1 MLHKFAKTFPDSPL
15 TDFIDDYCR
24 WFKLPLPEPED
35 EPETEN
41 GENQVKEE
49 KTGKK
54 EKAQRWR
61 RKKKGPNA
69 KERRKARRQA
79 GKEGVLA
86 EDLDQ
91 EEKEELVS
99 SMTVSSCLLMGCP
112 DLITLETAR
121 QAQAFTLCSQSHGK
135 DLDPRG
141 RLGQCSIL
149 CRERSNHSQGN
160 REGSRDP
167 AQIVSDTDIN
177 VEHD

>member
-35 EPETEN
+35 EPETDQ
-41 GENQVKEE
+41 GEEKAKEE
-49 KTGKK
+49 KQAKK

-99 SMTVSSCLLMGCP
+99 SMTVGHLACCLDVQLTDKKLLDKLKSSLFAHRVM
-112 DLITLETAR
+112 AR
-121 QAQAFTLCSQSHGK
+121 IAIQEEDWANAVSFAEKGRQILKEVEK
-135 DLDPRG
+135 DRG
-141 RLGQCSIL
+141 IQLKS
-149 CRERSNHSQGN
+149 
-160 REGSRDP
+160 
-167 AQIVSDTDIN
+167 
-177 VEHD
+177 

>member
-1 MLHKFAKTFPDSPL
+1 MLHRFAKTFPDSPL

-35 EPETEN
+35 EPETDN
-41 GENQVKEE
+41 GEEKPKEE
-49 KTGKK
+49 KTDKK

-99 SMTVSSCLLMGCP
+99 SMTVRLVLVGLCFRLT
-112 DLITLETAR
+112 ILEIAR
-121 QAQAFTLCSQSHGK
+121 QAQTFVVCS
-135 DLDPRG
+135 
-141 RLGQCSIL
+141 
-149 CRERSNHSQGN
+149 
-160 REGSRDP
+160 
-167 AQIVSDTDIN
+167 
-177 VEHD
+177 